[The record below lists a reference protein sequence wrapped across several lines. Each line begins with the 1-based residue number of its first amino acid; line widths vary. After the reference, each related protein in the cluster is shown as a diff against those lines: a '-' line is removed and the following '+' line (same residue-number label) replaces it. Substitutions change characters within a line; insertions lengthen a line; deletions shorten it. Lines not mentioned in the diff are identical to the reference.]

1 MKNLA
6 IIGTLLALSSVA
18 QAAPLTC
25 TTNVQ
30 QDPRKPA
37 TTFTVISGVTGQTFV
52 TVQSNGGMSHFVTA
66 PRNVQVSL
74 QHRGPEVVQYFNTQE
89 DFELTVNFQPMG
101 GQNGQIYGT
110 FTGALMGQRVQT
122 PVLCFMPMLW
132 SR

>member
-1 MKNLA
+1 MKSLM
-6 IIGTLLALSSVA
+6 IVGTLLALSSAA

-30 QDPRKPA
+30 QDPRNVA

-52 TVQSNGGMSHFVTA
+52 TVQTNGGMRHFVTA
-66 PRNVQVSL
+66 PRNVNVSV
-74 QHRGPEVVQYFNTQE
+74 QNRGPEVVQYFNTNE
-89 DFELTVNFQPMG
+89 DFELTVNFQPM
-101 GQNGQIYGT
+101 NGQIYGT